1 MAARFMKN
9 RPKPRLPVP
18 SEKEGQLQKLFE
30 VAFSFNSIVWL
41 AGEEVYPGRKFTDYV
56 LLGDDI
62 LIADTKVAGVN
73 GSKKGRMRAHFPLID
88 LIPSK
93 AIVTIPTC
101 LFLI

>member
-1 MAARFMKN
+1 M
-9 RPKPRLPVP
+9 
-18 SEKEGQLQKLFE
+18 
-30 VAFSFNSIVWL
+30 WL

-88 LIPSK
+88 RMK
-93 AIVTIPTC
+93 AKALATENTRNPKVGDRSSAH
-101 LFLI
+101 